1 MLTIFNK
8 QTKTLSDDERDI
20 YLPAILNF
28 LRAAKGKENAITNG
42 RLRGELE
49 DLGLKVGAARVRKII
64 NYIRV
69 FDKLSCLIASNRG
82 YYVSDDPGEIE
93 RYIDSLRGREEAIK
107 AVREA
112 LQFQREE
119 FIADGLSSAYL

>member
-1 MLTIFNK
+1 MINTFNEH
-8 QTKTLSDDERDI
+8 TKRLSDDESNI

-49 DLGLKVGAARVRKII
+49 DFRLKVGAARVRKII
-64 NYIRV
+64 NHIRV

-112 LQFQREE
+112 LQFQKEE
-119 FIADGLSSAYL
+119 FIADALSSACL